1 MKRFAASM
9 GILLLGAGSLAGQGQ
24 YEKFFTGGT
33 LRLDLYHTGTKGEER
48 FTAERGIQE
57 GAWPGHRVNL
67 IDTLNLGEYLLSV
80 TDRATNTLLY
90 SRGFSSLF
98 NEWQTTDE
106 ALAGVYRTFSESV
119 RFPFPRRA
127 VRIGLSR
134 RDRRME
140 YHEVFSTVIDPA
152 DPTQVVKE
160 RPRPRFAVTPVI
172 DNGPPSVKVDIVV
185 MGDGYGAA
193 DMEKFRTDVGRFV
206 GTMFRTRPFS
216 GRKSD
221 FNVWRIDVVSEE
233 SGIDVPDRNVWKRNA
248 LGTKYTT
255 FGSPRYVL
263 TEENRTVRDI
273 AAAAPYDFLCILVN
287 DSRYGGG
294 GIYNLYATTY
304 TNEAVPG
311 QEWQMDYVFVH
322 EFGHS
327 FAGLADEYYTSS
339 TGYNDFYLPGIEP
352 WEPNVTAQAERE
364 RVKWRSMLT
373 AGTPVPT
380 PWEKPAYDSVEA
392 IRGKLDRLA
401 PDYYRKRE
409 PLQKSAMEIL
419 RTSKYAGTVGVF
431 EGAGYVSKGLY
442 RPSVDCRMFSLSL
455 ADFDPVCS
463 AAIERMIDFYS
474 DPGGK

>member
-1 MKRFAASM
+1 MRRLAASVCL
-9 GILLLGAGSLAGQGQ
+9 LLLGAGPLSGG
-24 YEKFFTGGT
+24 EHFERFFTGGT
-33 LRLDLYHTGTKGEER
+33 LRVDLYHSGTKGEER
-48 FTAERGIQE
+48 FTLERALQE
-57 GAWPGHRVNL
+57 GPWPGHRVNL
-67 IDTLNLGEYLLSV
+67 VDTLNLGEYLLSV
-80 TDRATNTLLY
+80 TDRATNALLY

-106 ALAGVYRTFSESV
+106 ALAGISRTFSESV
-119 RFPFPRRA
+119 RFPSPRRA
-127 VRIGLSR
+127 VRLGLSR

-140 YHEVFSTVIDPA
+140 FHEVFSAVIDPA

-160 RPRPRFAVTPVI
+160 GLHPRFAVSPVI
-172 DNGPPSVKVDIVV
+172 ENGPPSVKVDIAV
-185 MGDGYGAA
+185 MGDGYAEA
-193 DMEKFRTDVGRFV
+193 DMEKYRADVRRFV
-206 GTMFRTRPFS
+206 DAMFRTHPFRE
-216 GRKSD
+216 RKKD
-221 FNVWRIDVVSEE
+221 FNVWRIDVISGE
-233 SGIDVPDRNVWKRNA
+233 SGIDLPDINVWKRNT
-248 LGTKYTT
+248 LGTAYNT

-287 DSRYGGG
+287 GSRYGGG

-304 TNEAVPG
+304 TNESVAG
-311 QEWQMDYVFVH
+311 WEWQMDYVFVH

-339 TGYNDFYLPGIEP
+339 TGYHDFYLPGIEP
-352 WEPNVTAQAERE
+352 WEPNVTARAEAE
-364 RVKWRSMLT
+364 HVKWKSILT
-373 AGTPVPT
+373 AGIPVPT
-380 PWEKPAYDSVEA
+380 PWDKRAYDSVEA

-401 PDYYRKRE
+401 SDYYRKSE

-419 RTSKYAGTVGVF
+419 RMSKYAGSVGVF

-455 ADFDPVCS
+455 TDFDPVCS
-463 AAIERMIDFYS
+463 AAIERMIDFYA

>member
-1 MKRFAASM
+1 MKQIA
-9 GILLLGAGSLAGQGQ
+9 GLVCVLILGAGPLSGQAH
-24 YEKFFTGGT
+24 YERFFTGGT
-33 LRLDLYHTGTKGEER
+33 LRVDLYHTGTKGEER
-48 FTAERGIQE
+48 FTLDRALQE
-57 GAWPGHRVNL
+57 GPWPGHRINL
-67 IDTLNLGEYLLSV
+67 VDTLNLGEYLLSV

-106 ALAGVYRTFSESV
+106 ALAGIYRTFSESV
-119 RFPFPRRA
+119 RFPSPRRA
-127 VRIGLSR
+127 VRVALSR

-140 YHEVFSTVIDPA
+140 FHEVFSCVIDPA
-152 DPTQVVKE
+152 DPTQVMKE
-160 RPRPRFAVTPVI
+160 RPAPRFPVAPVI
-172 DNGPPSVKVDIVV
+172 ENGPPSVKVDILV
-185 MGDGYGAA
+185 MGDGYAAA
-193 DMEKFRTDVGRFV
+193 DMEKFRTDVRRFV
-206 GTMFRTRPFS
+206 DTMFRTHPFRE
-216 GRKSD
+216 RKSD

-248 LGTKYTT
+248 LGTAYNT

-263 TEENRTVRDI
+263 TAENKSVRDI

-304 TNEAVPG
+304 TNESVAG

-352 WEPNVTAQAERE
+352 WEPNVTAQAVGE
-364 RVKWRSMLT
+364 RVKWKSMLT
-373 AGTPVPT
+373 AGIPVPT

-409 PLQKSAMEIL
+409 PLQKSAMELL
-419 RTSKYAGTVGVF
+419 RTSKYAGSVGVF

-463 AAIERMIDFYS
+463 AAIGRMIDFYA